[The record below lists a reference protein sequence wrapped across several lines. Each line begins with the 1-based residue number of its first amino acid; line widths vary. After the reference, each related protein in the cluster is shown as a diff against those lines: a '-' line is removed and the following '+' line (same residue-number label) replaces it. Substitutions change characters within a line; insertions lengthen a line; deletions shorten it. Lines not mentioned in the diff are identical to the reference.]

1 MADPK
6 PRKPPKNAILL
17 YSDHAQASALDRSIT
32 DSEIVR
38 TVYEPTLTKPGTKP
52 GRVEAE
58 RGFPGGYIIKAVYD
72 LEPTA
77 EALKRLHPGEDAE
90 AIAAAEAVS
99 GTAMVLVTV
108 YKMKRR
114 WRTSTR

>member
-1 MADPK
+1 VADPK
-6 PRKPPKNAILL
+6 PRKPPKNVILL
-17 YSDHAQASALDRSIT
+17 YSDHAKSSALDRSIT

-38 TVYEPTLTKPGTKP
+38 AVYEPTLTKPGTKP

-77 EALKRLHPGEDAE
+77 EALKRLNPGE
-90 AIAAAEAVS
+90 AIAAVEAIS
-99 GTAMVLVTV
+99 DTAMVLVTV
-108 YKMKRR
+108 IKVKRR
-114 WRTSTR
+114 WRTSSR

>member
-17 YSDHAQASALDRSIT
+17 YSEHAQASGLDRSIT

-77 EALKRLHPGEDAE
+77 EALKRLHPGE

-99 GTAMVLVTV
+99 DTAMVLVTV
-108 YKMKRR
+108 IKVKRR